1 MDSQATAPV
10 FQCFSHSWATVT
22 GPHVRLHCRLTAAML
37 ILLRGE
43 FASDLAVNTLLPSC
57 DFLSYHTTQHNS
69 VYCKQVLHENPMT
82 SFILPY
88 SAVRQLS
95 LSRCSTLLSPGE
107 RSVPLR
113 RRALHTGENNET
125 CPSVILSS
133 TCCPYYCHK
142 NCLRG
147 FFCFNSV

>member
-10 FQCFSHSWATVT
+10 FQSCSHSWAMVT
-22 GPHVRLHCRLTAAML
+22 GPHVRLTAAML
-37 ILLRGE
+37 NLLTY
-43 FASDLAVNTLLPSC
+43 SDRAVNTLLPSC

-69 VYCKQVLHENPMT
+69 VYCKQVLNENLMT

-113 RRALHTGENNET
+113 RCVLHTGENSET

-133 TCCPYYCHK
+133 TCWPYYCLK
-142 NCLRG
+142 NC
-147 FFCFNSV
+147 FFKFHMALTTSSVFHF